1 MTDGEARGAGK
12 RARGDEMRAR
22 IVDAAERLLRDGR
35 ADFTMRDLA
44 SEAGVSF
51 ATPFNRFKS
60 KSAIMQALSAR
71 RIDTMIERYAAARL
85 PADIAQRVQIAV
97 DTAVDVML
105 EEPGVNRVVMASIG
119 TAAPEPSQVMAH
131 SMVLWAKALESD
143 AGGPVIEDVHAQLA
157 RQLAIGFR
165 GALSFW
171 TAREL
176 SDEGLRS
183 TAREM
188 AAALLRGAEPQ
199 RLPQEEP

>member
-1 MTDGEARGAGK
+1 MSGGATRGAGK
-12 RARGDEMRAR
+12 SARGDEMRAR

-35 ADFTMRDLA
+35 AEFTMRDLA

-85 PADIAQRVQIAV
+85 PADTAQRVQVAV

-105 EEPGVNRVVMASIG
+105 EEPKVNRVVMASIG
-119 TAAPEPSQVMAH
+119 TPAAEPSQVMAH
-131 SMVLWAKALESD
+131 SMSLWARALDTGEPD
-143 AGGPVIEDVHAQLA
+143 GIAEEVRVQLS
-157 RQLAIGFR
+157 RRLAIGYR

-171 TAREL
+171 TAGEL
-176 SDEGLRS
+176 SDEELRGA
-183 TAREM
+183 AREM

-199 RLPQEEP
+199 RLPQKEP